1 MNPDQRRIAQL
12 ESEVRDMRRRIE
24 QIPRPVSAQ
33 GQGKTA
39 SRLKIIGG
47 NNLGTFAGTA
57 FTGILFSS
65 SINITSLP
73 SVSPDGNSATIYPN
87 GLGQGYLLDDQ
98 GNPQGSPVWV
108 INYVAFPPG
117 GSANPST
124 TNSVV
129 VLDQRVYSLTYSTF
143 LVGSTGVKAYVLWR

>member
-12 ESEVRDMRRRIE
+12 ESEVRDMRRRLE

-33 GQGKTA
+33 GKGKIT
-39 SRLKIIGG
+39 RLKIIGG

-57 FTGILFSS
+57 FTGILFGSGFS
-65 SINITSLP
+65 ITSLP
-73 SVSPDGNSATIYPN
+73 SVTPSGLSSTIYAN
-87 GLGQGYLLDDQ
+87 GLGQGWALDEF

-108 INYVAFPPG
+108 VNCIAAPPG
-117 GSANPST
+117 GVPNSST

-129 VLDQRVYSLTYSTF
+129 VLDQRVYSLVSSQFTVS
-143 LVGSTGVKAYVLWR
+143 GSKVLAHVLWR